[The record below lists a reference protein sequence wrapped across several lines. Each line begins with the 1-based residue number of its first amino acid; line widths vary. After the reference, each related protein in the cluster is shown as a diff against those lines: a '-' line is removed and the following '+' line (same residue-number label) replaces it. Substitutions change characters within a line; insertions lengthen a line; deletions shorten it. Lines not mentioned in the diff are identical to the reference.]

1 MLSRFTI
8 ENYRAFARAQSI
20 EIRPLTLFFGWNSGG
35 KSALIRFLPL
45 LVESMREAG
54 PAIWLKGEV
63 GRGANWS
70 DLVCKATGRSVFK
83 FGLNWGDATLSAPL
97 SAPLSAAWEIEGH
110 PDGKW
115 QENRAV
121 YLKAGEFEQH
131 FSPGEA
137 KVKQSGEWAGFPES
151 YPIGSPLES
160 KNRIQLDLRHCLRS
174 LQTDLQWL
182 GGIRSRLA
190 RLATF
195 DGGDP
200 SPLKSD
206 GSNVFDHLIAA
217 QQRSTNDPLLQ
228 VIEGFFAALGER
240 LVFDNLFENNWRIM
254 LSPIGAPNV
263 KVNLCDTGE
272 GYSQVLP
279 VLAALANARNA
290 GSPSLLCLEQPE
302 LHLHTRAQAVL
313 AKTLVDTATSEAK
326 PRLLVETHS
335 EVLLTSVQL
344 AIANGDIAPEA
355 VRVYW
360 VESRSDGTSDAFAV
374 DFDELG
380 RPNNSTLAAAFDEA
394 LDLGQKLLEKQM
406 TKNTKA
412 E

>member
-1 MLSRFTI
+1 MLSRFTV

-54 PAIWLKGEV
+54 PAIWLKGDV

-70 DLVCKATGRSVFK
+70 DLVCKATERAVLK
-83 FGLNWGDATLSAPL
+83 FGMHWEDELLL
-97 SAPLSAAWEIEGH
+97 APLSAAWEIEGY

-121 YLKAGEFEQH
+121 YLKAGDVEQH
-131 FSPGEA
+131 FSPGEV
-137 KVKQSGEWAGFPES
+137 KVKQVGEWAGFPAG

-160 KNRIQLDLRHCLRS
+160 KSRLQQDLRHCLRR
-174 LQTDLQWL
+174 LQKDLQWL

-200 SPLKSD
+200 SPLRSD

-217 QQRSTNDPLLQ
+217 QRRSTNDPVLQ
-228 VIEGFFAALGER
+228 VIKVFFAALGER
-240 LVFDNLFENNWRIM
+240 LVFDNPFENNWRIM

-279 VLAALANARNA
+279 VLVALANACNA
-290 GSPSLLCLEQPE
+290 QSPDLLCLEQPE

-313 AKTLVDTATSEAK
+313 AKTLVDTATSEGK

-335 EVLLTSVQL
+335 EVLLSSVQL
-344 AIANGDIAPEA
+344 AIANGDIAA
-355 VRVYW
+355 DDVRVYW
-360 VESRSDGTSDAFAV
+360 VASRSDGTSDALPV
-374 DFDELG
+374 DFDAQGMPTNMALVGAFGEAVELG
-380 RPNNSTLAAAFDEA
+380 RALMMKQLA
-394 LDLGQKLLEKQM
+394 GQIS
-406 TKNTKA
+406 
-412 E
+412 